1 MKPSLLGKTATI
13 IAFCFTGFTHHLP
26 SNASTFEQQEV
37 NQDDLIA
44 IARPY
49 GDNKYDLL
57 IIRQIPGQQ
66 KCWSESGA
74 NPILVNPLLLNF
86 DFTGSCERS
95 TDSNGYSIRIDGQ
108 DYGLDYLL
116 RIIKHDGELI
126 LVGTNRNDL
135 SQSEIIVGRSNGIA
149 NGFMRLELEP
159 GWRFTK
165 RTYNGRVLGHVY
177 LTGDSSTIE
186 EQSLL
191 IATSSSSPKQ
201 ETQDSRPMREMTFT
215 ADNQPD
221 SKTSAAF
228 KPLSSVSISQK
239 SFSSP
244 VSPTTM
250 PSSSALPPPPQP
262 RSLSTITEPLPKFS
276 DLPPL
281 ALPPQNNSNSI
292 VPPPQ
297 SSTSTD
303 LERKGL
309 SNVGGFLSNP
319 TPVVRRTS
327 LKGYRVIVATNTNH
341 QKVKV
346 RSLYPE
352 AFPTSHNGKSVWQ
365 VGLFSERDNAEE
377 VHRTLENAGL
387 KPTIIP

>member
-1 MKPSLLGKTATI
+1 MKLTLLSKTATI
-13 IAFCFTGFTHHLP
+13 IAFCFTGFPPYIH

-57 IIRQIPGQQ
+57 VIHQIPGQQ

-74 NPILVNPLLLNF
+74 NPVLVNPLLLDF

-116 RIIKHDGELI
+116 RIIEHDGELI
-126 LVGTNRNDL
+126 LVGTHRDDP
-135 SQSEIIVGRSNGIA
+135 SQSEIIVGRSDGIA
-149 NGFMRLELEP
+149 NGFIRLELDP

-165 RTYNGRVLGHVY
+165 RTYKGRVLGHIY
-177 LTGDSSTIE
+177 LTGDSSAIE
-186 EQSLL
+186 EQSPLM
-191 IATSSSSPKQ
+191 ATNSFSSRQ
-201 ETQDSRPMREMTFT
+201 DAQDSEPIREMTFT

-221 SKTSAAF
+221 SQASTEL
-228 KPLSSVSISQK
+228 KPLSSVSVSQK
-239 SFSSP
+239 SFSSS
-244 VSPTTM
+244 VSLTTL
-250 PSSSALPPPPQP
+250 PSSNTLSPPPQSP
-262 RSLSTITEPLPKFS
+262 SLSTITEPLPNFS

-281 ALPPQNNSNSI
+281 A
-292 VPPPQ
+292 PPPK
-297 SSTSTD
+297 SSTNTNSGSKELPD
-303 LERKGL
+303 VVGSLSSASLER
-309 SNVGGFLSNP
+309 
-319 TPVVRRTS
+319 
-327 LKGYRVIVATNTNH
+327 YRVIVAINTNY
-341 QKVKV
+341 QQVKV

-365 VGLFSERDNAEE
+365 VGLFNDRDNAEK

>member
-1 MKPSLLGKTATI
+1 MKLTLLGKTATI
-13 IAFCFTGFTHHLP
+13 IFFCFTGFAPHIP
-26 SNASTFEQQEV
+26 SDASTFEQQEV

-57 IIRQIPGQQ
+57 IIRQIPGQR

-74 NPILVNPLLLNF
+74 NPVLVNPLLLDF

-116 RIIKHDGELI
+116 RVIEHDGELR
-126 LVGTNRNDL
+126 LVGTHRDDS
-135 SQSEIIVGRSNGIA
+135 SQSEIIIGRSNGIA
-149 NGFMRLELEP
+149 SGFMRLELGT

-177 LTGDSSTIE
+177 LTGDSSAIE

-191 IATSSSSPKQ
+191 IATNSSSSRQ
-201 ETQDSRPMREMTFT
+201 NTQDSRPMREMTFT
-215 ADNQPD
+215 AENRPD
-221 SKTSAAF
+221 SQTSAVL
-228 KPLSSVSISQK
+228 KPLSSVS
-239 SFSSP
+239 
-244 VSPTTM
+244 VSPTTL
-250 PSSSALPPPPQP
+250 SSSSTLPPPPQP
-262 RSLSTITEPLPKFS
+262 RLLSTITEPLSNEPLPKFS

-281 ALPPQNNSNSI
+281 APPPQNNSNSI

-297 SSTSTD
+297 SSTSTNSG
-303 LERKGL
+303 RKGL
-309 SNVGGFLSNP
+309 SNTVGSLFSP
-319 TPVVRRTS
+319 TPIVRRAP
-327 LKGYRVIVATNTNH
+327 LERYRVIVATNTNY

-346 RSLYPE
+346 QSLYPE

-365 VGLFSERDNAEE
+365 VGLFSDRDNAEE

>member
-1 MKPSLLGKTATI
+1 MKLTLLGKTATI
-13 IAFCFTGFTHHLP
+13 IAFCFTGFTPHIP
-26 SNASTFEQQEV
+26 TNASTFEQQEV
-37 NQDDLIA
+37 NQDNLVA

-49 GDNKYDLL
+49 GNNKYDLL
-57 IIRQIPGQQ
+57 IIHQIPGQQ
-66 KCWSESGA
+66 KCWSESGT

-95 TDSNGYSIRIDGQ
+95 TDSNGYSIRIDEQ

-116 RIIKHDGELI
+116 RIIEYDGELV
-126 LVGTNRNDL
+126 LVGTHRDDP

-149 NGFMRLELEP
+149 NGFMRLELDP

-177 LTGDSSTIE
+177 LTGDSSAIE
-186 EQSLL
+186 EQSTLM
-191 IATSSSSPKQ
+191 ATNSSRSRQDTQ
-201 ETQDSRPMREMTFT
+201 ESIPMREMTFT

-221 SKTSAAF
+221 SQTSTAF
-228 KPLSSVSISQK
+228 KPLSSVSVSQK
-239 SFSSP
+239 SSSSP
-244 VSPTTM
+244 IALTTL
-250 PSSSALPPPPQP
+250 PSSSTLSPPPQP
-262 RSLSTITEPLPKFS
+262 RSFSTITEPLPKFS

-281 ALPPQNNSNSI
+281 APPPQNKSNSI

-297 SSTSTD
+297 SSTSTNSR
-303 LERKGL
+303 RKGL
-309 SNVGGFLSNP
+309 SNVVGSLSSA
-319 TPVVRRTS
+319 S
-327 LKGYRVIVATNTNH
+327 LERYRVIVATNTNH

-346 RSLYPE
+346 QSLYPE

-365 VGLFSERDNAEE
+365 VGLFSDRDNAEE

>member
-1 MKPSLLGKTATI
+1 MKLTLLSKTAAI
-13 IAFCFTGFTHHLP
+13 IAFCFIGFTPYIP

-57 IIRQIPGQQ
+57 VIHQIPGQQ
-66 KCWSESGA
+66 KCWSESGT
-74 NPILVNPLLLNF
+74 NPVLVNPLLLDF

-116 RIIKHDGELI
+116 RIIEHDGELI
-126 LVGTNRNDL
+126 LVGTHRDDL
-135 SQSEIIVGRSNGIA
+135 NQSEIIVGRSNGIA
-149 NGFMRLELEP
+149 NGFIRLELNP

-165 RTYNGRVLGHVY
+165 RTYNGRVLSHIY
-177 LTGDSSTIE
+177 LTGNSSAIE
-186 EQSLL
+186 ERSPLM
-191 IATSSSSPKQ
+191 ATNSFRTRQ
-201 ETQDSRPMREMTFT
+201 NAQDSKPIREMTFT

-221 SKTSAAF
+221 SRASAAL
-228 KPLSSVSISQK
+228 KPLSSVSVSLTTTL
-239 SFSSP
+239 SP
-244 VSPTTM
+244 
-250 PSSSALPPPPQP
+250 PSQP
-262 RSLSTITEPLPKFS
+262 RSLSTITEPLPNFS

-281 ALPPQNNSNSI
+281 APPPQNNSNSI

-297 SSTSTD
+297 SSTNTNSGRKRLPD
-303 LERKGL
+303 VVGSLSSISLER
-309 SNVGGFLSNP
+309 
-319 TPVVRRTS
+319 
-327 LKGYRVIVATNTNH
+327 YRVIVATNTNY

-365 VGLFSERDNAEE
+365 VGLFNDRDNAEE

-387 KPTIIP
+387 KSTIIP

>member
-1 MKPSLLGKTATI
+1 MKLTLLGKTATI
-13 IAFCFTGFTHHLP
+13 IAFCFTGFTPHIP
-26 SNASTFEQQEV
+26 TNASTFEQQEV
-37 NQDDLIA
+37 NQDNLVA

-49 GDNKYDLL
+49 GNNKYDLL
-57 IIRQIPGQQ
+57 IIHQIPGQQ
-66 KCWSESGA
+66 KCWSESGT

-95 TDSNGYSIRIDGQ
+95 TDSNGYSIRIDEQ

-116 RIIKHDGELI
+116 RIIEYDGELV
-126 LVGTNRNDL
+126 LVGTHRDDP

-149 NGFMRLELEP
+149 NGFMRLELDP

-177 LTGDSSTIE
+177 LTGDSSAIE
-186 EQSLL
+186 EQSTLM
-191 IATSSSSPKQ
+191 ATNSSRSRQDTQ
-201 ETQDSRPMREMTFT
+201 ESIPMREMTFT

-221 SKTSAAF
+221 SQTSTAF
-228 KPLSSVSISQK
+228 KPLSSVSVSQK
-239 SFSSP
+239 SSSSP
-244 VSPTTM
+244 IALTTL
-250 PSSSALPPPPQP
+250 PSSSTLSPPPQP
-262 RSLSTITEPLPKFS
+262 RSFSSITEPLPKFS

-281 ALPPQNNSNSI
+281 APPPQNKSNSI

-297 SSTSTD
+297 SSTSTNSR
-303 LERKGL
+303 RKGL
-309 SNVGGFLSNP
+309 SNVVGSLSSA
-319 TPVVRRTS
+319 S
-327 LKGYRVIVATNTNH
+327 LERYRVIVATNTNH

-346 RSLYPE
+346 QSLYPE

-365 VGLFSERDNAEE
+365 VGLFSDRDNAEE